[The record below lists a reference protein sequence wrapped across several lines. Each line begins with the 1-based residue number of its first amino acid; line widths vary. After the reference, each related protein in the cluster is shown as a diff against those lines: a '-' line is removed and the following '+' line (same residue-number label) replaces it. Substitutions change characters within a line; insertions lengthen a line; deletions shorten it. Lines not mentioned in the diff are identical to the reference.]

1 MKVKFRKTAGY
12 RLMSLLV
19 IGTLMMT
26 SFGMVQAKSTSTSYQ
41 EEAVSSKKTK
51 AKISSRLMK
60 QFQQEDKVT
69 FLVKMK
75 EQTKRKAWDP
85 GKKDS
90 TKAKQ
95 TPRMS
100 QDDSFEAG
108 LDREQT
114 RIKREE
120 RQL

>member
-1 MKVKFRKTAGY
+1 
-12 RLMSLLV
+12 
-19 IGTLMMT
+19 
-26 SFGMVQAKSTSTSYQ
+26 
-41 EEAVSSKKTK
+41 
-51 AKISSRLMK
+51 
-60 QFQQEDKVT
+60 
-69 FLVKMK
+69 MK

-90 TKAKQ
+90 TKVKQ

-108 LDREQT
+108 LNTEQT